1 MDFREFRKSYGQG
14 LPLKV
19 CRDAYGYVLNG
30 NQPKPSISTA
40 CAIYAKD
47 FVDNPLPVI
56 GYRAKEE
63 NGCVHIYRMMTESV
77 EAQRTLQI
85 GEWNFDD
92 RFRCISRLGENYK
105 QELMKTLVFPDNV
118 IVSVY
123 SHFGKYVSVVAL
135 EGCEKAS
142 QVKDFKHIGHIF
154 AVNALGYYDRYLDS
168 LILINQYKTD
178 VEISYLD
185 KYLMIQPLEI
195 TPTRYF
201 DQREIFPKR
210 TESFRKYLNRKNQ
223 ELGTDIR
230 MIGVEVFGV
239 FEDF

>member
-47 FVDNPLPVI
+47 FVENPLPVV
-56 GYRAKEE
+56 GYRVVEE
-63 NGCVHIYRMMTESV
+63 IGCVHIYRVMTESV
-77 EAQRTLQI
+77 EAQRTLQK
-85 GEWNFDD
+85 GEFDFDD
-92 RFRCISRLGENYK
+92 RFRCISRLGENYE
-105 QELMKTLVFPDNV
+105 QELVKTLVFPDDV
-118 IVSVY
+118 IVCVY
-123 SHFGKYVSVVAL
+123 NHFGMYVSVVSL
-135 EGCEKAS
+135 EGCKKAS
-142 QVKDFKHIGHIF
+142 QVKDFKYIGHLF

-168 LILINQYKTD
+168 LTLINQYKTD

-185 KYLMIQPLEI
+185 KYLMMQPIEM
-195 TPTRYF
+195 TPYRYF
-201 DQREIFPKR
+201 DQHAIFPKR
-210 TESFRKYLNRKNQ
+210 TENFRKYLNRKSQ

-230 MIGVEVFGV
+230 IVSVEVFGL